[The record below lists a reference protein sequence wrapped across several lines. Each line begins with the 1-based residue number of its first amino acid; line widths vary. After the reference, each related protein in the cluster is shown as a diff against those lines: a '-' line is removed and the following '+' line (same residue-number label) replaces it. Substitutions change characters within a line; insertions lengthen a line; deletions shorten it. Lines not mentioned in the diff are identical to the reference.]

1 MPSLRQEALIKERLR
16 IVHIAQ
22 EESVTEAARRGEC
35 SRTTVYKLLARYR
48 EGGVLAL
55 LNRPRGPREAVSEE
69 VCELVVA
76 LKTSALHRTT
86 GKVQQLLQARHGVV
100 LSRQSIWRI
109 LSARGLARLQDP
121 VPLVRFERP
130 QPNQLWQLD
139 LKEDV
144 FFPFGKAHLLVA
156 VDDATRYCVGGVWIR
171 DRKEPTILGALAQ
184 LLTRAGL
191 PEAILTDRASV
202 FFGPASRQRGLT
214 TYQLG
219 METLGVKPL
228 FAKPYKPR
236 TKGKIEKF
244 IGFVERDFLQEV
256 RETMHRF
263 SDLQPAWEQWCGP
276 WYNQARPHASLGNL
290 PPAHRYQPCRR
301 AAPPELSPVLAIEET
316 RRVSRDATIAV
327 DGQRYPVPPEFM
339 GKHVLLRRLGADLTL
354 HHAGRLLASYV
365 VGEKCS
371 PLELRTRSLL
381 EVT

>member
-22 EESVTEAARRGEC
+22 EESVTAAARRGEC
-35 SRTTVYKLLARYR
+35 SRTTVYKLLARYQ
-48 EGGVLAL
+48 EGGLLAL
-55 LNRPRGPREAVSEE
+55 ANRARGPREAISEE
-69 VCELVVA
+69 VGELVVA

-86 GKVQQLLQARHGVV
+86 SKIQQLLKERHGIA

-109 LSARGLARLQDP
+109 LSARGLARIQDP

-144 FFPFGKAHLLVA
+144 VFPFGKAQLLVA
-156 VDDATRYCVGGVWIR
+156 VDDASRYCVGGVWMR

-184 LLTRAGL
+184 LLARAGL

-219 METLGVKPL
+219 METLGVKPI

-236 TKGKIEKF
+236 TKGKIEKL
-244 IGFVERDFLQEV
+244 IGFLERDFIQEV
-256 RETMHRF
+256 RGAMQSF
-263 SDLQPAWEQWCGP
+263 SDLQPAWERWCGP

-301 AAPPELSPVLAIEET
+301 AAPSDLRPVLAVEET
-316 RRVSRDATIAV
+316 RRVNRDATISLE
-327 DGQRYPVPPEFM
+327 GQRYPVPPEFM
-339 GKHVLLRRLGADLTL
+339 GQHVLVRRLGADITI

-365 VGEKCS
+365 AGEKCS
-371 PLELRTRSLL
+371 PLELRKRSVL

>member
-16 IVHIAQ
+16 IVHLAQ

-55 LNRPRGPREAVSEE
+55 VNRPRGPREAISEE
-69 VCELVVA
+69 VAEVVVA

-86 GKVQQLLQARHGVV
+86 GKLQQLLKERHGIE
-100 LSRQSIWRI
+100 LSRQSVWRI
-109 LSARGLARLQDP
+109 LSARGLARIQDP

-144 FFPFGKAHLLVA
+144 VFPFGKAHLLVA

-171 DRKEPTILGALAQ
+171 DRKEPTLLGALAQ
-184 LLTRAGL
+184 LLARAGL

-202 FFGPASRQRGLT
+202 FYGPASRQRGLT

-219 METLGVKPL
+219 METLGVKAL

-236 TKGKIEKF
+236 TKGKIEKL
-244 IGFVERDFLQEV
+244 IGFLERDFIEEV
-256 RETMHRF
+256 RERMQSF
-263 SDLQPAWEQWCGP
+263 SDLPPAWEQWRGP

-301 AAPPELSPVLAIEET
+301 AAPPDLRPVLAVEET
-316 RRVSRDATIAV
+316 RRVSRDATISV
-327 DGQRYPVPPEFM
+327 EGQSYPVPPEYM
-339 GKHVLLRRLGADLTL
+339 GKHVLLRRLGNEITI
-354 HHAGRLLASYV
+354 HHANQLLARYTA
-365 VGEKCS
+365 GQKCS

>member
-35 SRTTVYKLLARYR
+35 SRTTVYKLLARYQ

-55 LNRPRGPREAVSEE
+55 VNRPRGPREALSEE
-69 VCELVVA
+69 VGELVVA

-86 GKVQQLLQARHGVV
+86 GKLQQLLKERHGVEI
-100 LSRQSIWRI
+100 SRQSVWRI
-109 LSARGLARLQDP
+109 LSARGLARIQDP

-144 FFPFGKAHLLVA
+144 VFPFGKAHLLVA
-156 VDDATRYCVGGVWIR
+156 VDDATRYCVGGVWLR
-171 DRKEPTILGALAQ
+171 DRKEPTLLGAVAQ
-184 LLTRAGL
+184 LLARAGL

-214 TYQLG
+214 SYQLG

-236 TKGKIEKF
+236 TKGKIEKL
-244 IGFVERDFLQEV
+244 IGFIERDFIQEV
-256 RETMHRF
+256 RETMQSF

-301 AAPPELSPVLAIEET
+301 AAPPDLRPILAIDEM
-316 RRVSRDATIAV
+316 RRVSRDATV
-327 DGQRYPVPPEFM
+327 SVEGQSYPVPPEYM
-339 GKHVLLRRLGADLTL
+339 GKHVLLRRLGNEITI
-354 HHAGRLLASYV
+354 HHANRLLARYTA
-365 VGEKCS
+365 GEKGS